1 MKKNLLMAV
10 IMFLALG
17 CTSGADDTPGAAKND
32 TTSATVAKAEWPK
45 STKERPIV
53 VLETDSGTMVM
64 EFYPDIAPMTCDSIL
79 ALVNRKFYDGLMFH
93 RIVPNFVLQGGDPK
107 GNGTGDAGFKIK
119 AEFSDRKHV
128 EGSLSMA
135 RRGDDINSSGC
146 QFFIC
151 LKATPNLD
159 GQYNL
164 FGQVIEGMDVAHKLE
179 HVPTGPQNRPEQPVY
194 FRRMYENK

>member
-1 MKKNLLMAV
+1 MRKLSLMAV

-17 CTSGADDTPGAAKND
+17 CTSGADDSPGAAKND
-32 TTSATVAKAEWPK
+32 TSAAPVAKGDWPK
-45 STKERPIV
+45 STKEKPIV
-53 VLETDSGTMVM
+53 VMETDSGTMVM

-79 ALVNRKFYDGLMFH
+79 ALVNRKFYDGLTFH
-93 RIVPNFVLQGGDPK
+93 RIIPNFVLQGGDPK
-107 GNGTGDAGFKIK
+107 GNGSGDAGFKIK
-119 AEFSDRKHV
+119 AEFSDRKHL

-135 RRGDDINSSGC
+135 RGPQDINSSGC

-151 LKATPNLD
+151 LKPVPHLD

-179 HVPTGPQNRPEQPVY
+179 KVPTGPQNRPVEPVY
-194 FRRMYENK
+194 IRRMYENK